1 MAYEITCKLNTDGK
15 FHLYEDQFRDDLSEI
30 MNNCNS
36 ESWRHDLTIDGD
48 NIKFECETIDITA
61 AKNILKSLLT
71 NIKVSYLYYDIIKEL
86 YRLFSSAVD
95 SLYSDIDI
103 YVDSIGESYRY
114 GHVMIY
120 KTKKKKKKY

>member
-1 MAYEITCKLNTDGK
+1 MAYEITCKLNTEGK

-103 YVDSIGESYRY
+103 YVDSIGKSYRY

-120 KTKKKKKKY
+120 KTKDLCKKY

>member
-120 KTKKKKKKY
+120 KTKDLCKKY